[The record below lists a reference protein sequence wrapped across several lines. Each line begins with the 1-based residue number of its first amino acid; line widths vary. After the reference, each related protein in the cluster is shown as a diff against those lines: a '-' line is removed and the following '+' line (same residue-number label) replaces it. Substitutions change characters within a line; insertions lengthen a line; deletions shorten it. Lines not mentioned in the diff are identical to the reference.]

1 LVGIIIN
8 IYFAVLWSLGEG
20 VRVRPLLLLG
30 VLLMLIGFQIIS
42 TGLIGEMISGIKG
55 KDEGSYIIRK
65 ILD

>member
-1 LVGIIIN
+1 
-8 IYFAVLWSLGEG
+8 LWSLGEG

-42 TGLIGEMISGIKG
+42 TGLIGEMISGTKS
-55 KDEGSYIIRK
+55 KDEGGYIIRK